1 MYNYI
6 LKKDIEEIPLNKIYN
21 LRKGNI
27 SGYSIDI
34 ETELSSE
41 SYTYY
46 DRVEQR
52 DSDFEKLSN
61 LIDNFIDKIIK
72 DYLIIGF

>member
-61 LIDNFIDKIIK
+61 LIDNFIMNNV
-72 DYLIIGF
+72 

>member
-41 SYTYY
+41 SYIYY
-46 DRVEQR
+46 YRLEQR

-61 LIDNFIDKIIK
+61 LLNNFVK
-72 DYLIIGF
+72 

>member
-1 MYNYI
+1 MYNHI

-21 LRKGNI
+21 LKKGNI

-41 SYTYY
+41 SYIYY
-46 DRVEQR
+46 DRLEQR

-61 LIDNFIDKIIK
+61 LLNNFVK
-72 DYLIIGF
+72 

>member
-1 MYNYI
+1 MYNHI

-21 LRKGNI
+21 LKKGNI

-46 DRVEQR
+46 DRLEQR

-61 LIDNFIDKIIK
+61 LLNNFVK
-72 DYLIIGF
+72 

>member
-1 MYNYI
+1 MYNHI
-6 LKKDIEEIPLNKIYN
+6 LKKDIEEIPLDKIYN
-21 LRKGNI
+21 LKKGNI

-46 DRVEQR
+46 DRLEQR

-61 LIDNFIDKIIK
+61 LLNNFVK
-72 DYLIIGF
+72 

>member
-1 MYNYI
+1 MYNHI
-6 LKKDIEEIPLNKIYN
+6 LKKDIEEVHLDKIYN
-21 LRKGNI
+21 LKKGNI

-41 SYTYY
+41 SYIYY
-46 DRVEQR
+46 DRLEQR

-61 LIDNFIDKIIK
+61 LLNNFVK
-72 DYLIIGF
+72 

>member
-1 MYNYI
+1 MYNHI
-6 LKKDIEEIPLNKIYN
+6 LKKDIEEIPLDKIYN
-21 LRKGNI
+21 LKKGNI

-41 SYTYY
+41 SYIYY
-46 DRVEQR
+46 YRLEQR

-61 LIDNFIDKIIK
+61 LLNNFVK
-72 DYLIIGF
+72 